1 MLHCRLTPIV
11 PRLSE
16 LLGTT
21 VLKADDCIGD
31 EVKQK
36 TSQLQ
41 NGQVLSRPRNA
52 STSAQSQRCCHRSP
66 CNQPMSYAASMV

>member
-1 MLHCRLTPIV
+1 MMGLGCRLTPIV

-31 EVKQK
+31 AVKQK
-36 TSQLQ
+36 TSELK
-41 NGQVLSRPRNA
+41 NGEVR
-52 STSAQSQRCCHRSP
+52 RCCGALQAESTGGMSP
-66 CNQPMSYAASMV
+66 